1 MPALLNRFKSYVIGK
16 KKNNNKIMGSTTIN
30 NKTTNNKF
38 SNLTNIE
45 SVNSNLTNIESV
57 KSNISNV
64 NFYTNDKLNYKQKI
78 KYYYIL
84 GLGCSK
90 NKDKKNIYEEFFS
103 ELFKKTKDKIDL
115 KIICK
120 SYHKAIF
127 IIGKRLIGKP
137 PSNSQYLLNIQNN
150 ILNDLKIYDEVIVC
164 GHSYGGSL
172 ISRIAKNLN
181 KNGIKYNNLKMY
193 TVGSIYIPQKELEY
207 INIIHFMNFS
217 DISLRLST
225 TNYNKLKN
233 NFKEKLKNISLPFEF
248 GEIKSMKYFI
258 SNNKQIFY
266 ISTNSNIT
274 IKNRSV
280 LYISSEWSKHMEYYK
295 IQYSILNSESFRN
308 QLAKISNDA
317 KISNGAKK
325 Q

>member
-1 MPALLNRFKSYVIGK
+1 MEKRTGIFSSLLVFIGK
-16 KKNNNKIMGSTTIN
+16 PFYFLLLIFAYIFQSII
-30 NKTTNNKF
+30 F
-38 SNLTNIE
+38 L
-45 SVNSNLTNIESV
+45 V
-57 KSNISNV
+57 KSL
-64 NFYTNDKLNYKQKI
+64 FFL
-78 KYYYIL
+78 L
-84 GLGCSK
+84 
-90 NKDKKNIYEEFFS
+90 KK
-103 ELFKKTKDKIDL
+103 LFKKTKDKIDL

-127 IIGKRLIGKP
+127 TIGKRLIGKP

-193 TVGSIYIPQKELEY
+193 TVGSIYIPQNELEN

-217 DISLRLST
+217 DISLRLSK
-225 TNYNKLKN
+225 TNYTKLKN
-233 NFKEKLKNISLPFEF
+233 SFEKNLKTIKLPYEL
-248 GEIKSMKYFI
+248 GETKTMEYYI

-266 ISTNSNIT
+266 ININSNNNKSILSQLIPT
-274 IKNRSV
+274 ELK
-280 LYISSEWSKHMEYYK
+280 KHNDYGY
-295 IQYSILNSESFRN
+295 IQYSILNSENFRSE
-308 QLAKISNDA
+308 LSSIIGRVKLTEIS
-317 KISNGAKK
+317 K